1 MKYQCVLHVWQVQPG
16 QRHSRNT
23 PGPRPALV
31 MVVVD
36 ASAEVVGYVET
47 AGEAVA
53 KVGDSV
59 LV

>member
-1 MKYQCVLHVWQVQPG
+1 
-16 QRHSRNT
+16 
-23 PGPRPALV
+23 